1 MPTET
6 TTKRPLTQLN
16 YEIEET
22 EAEQTRLEADR
33 ASIGRMASQAT
44 RRLQYL
50 RLADWVRKPTKKFEF
65 WPIVLLT
72 VGSGVVAVLMFILTH
87 LIFGSIS
94 IAFLGLLA
102 GLAAGAAL
110 FYLLLYSPSNELLT
124 ATVSEAESHLQL
136 LHARLK
142 EKVERIT
149 ETKTRLNRLL
159 EERRDQIASGKL
171 QKAALLQRKWKSMQ
185 ENEWQD
191 FVVEVCRTLGAKVE
205 RIGRAGGDDAN
216 LIADFGSRRV
226 ALLTEAKDH
235 NVSSATIQLAL
246 KAKTLHSCDSCA
258 VIINRRFTGA
268 DQDFDRH
275 NDCTAIGTGE
285 FPDFVMGK
293 IEL

>member
-1 MPTET
+1 MPVDSHP
-6 TTKRPLTQLN
+6 KRPLTQLN
-16 YEIEET
+16 FEIEEA
-22 EAEQTRLEADR
+22 EAEQNRLDAER
-33 ASIGRMASQAT
+33 ASVGRIVSRAS

-50 RLADWVRKPTKKFEF
+50 RLARWIRKPTAEFEF

-72 VGSGVVAVLMFILTH
+72 IGTGVVAVLMFILVH
-87 LIFGSIS
+87 LVFNSVS

-102 GLAAGAAL
+102 GLAGGAAL
-110 FYLLLYSPSNELLT
+110 FAALLYKPRNELLP
-124 ATVSEAESHLQL
+124 ATIAEADSHLRL
-136 LHARLK
+136 LEARLK

-171 QKAALLQRKWKSMQ
+171 QKAALLQRRWKTMK
-185 ENEWQD
+185 EAEWQD

-205 RIGRAGGDDAN
+205 RVGHPGGNDAN
-216 LIADFGSRRV
+216 LIIDFGSRRV
-226 ALLTEAKDH
+226 AVITEAKEH

-246 KAKTLHSCDSCA
+246 AAKARHNCDSSA

-268 DQDFDRH
+268 AQDFARH
-275 NDCTAIGTGE
+275 NGCTAIGTGE

-293 IEL
+293 IEI